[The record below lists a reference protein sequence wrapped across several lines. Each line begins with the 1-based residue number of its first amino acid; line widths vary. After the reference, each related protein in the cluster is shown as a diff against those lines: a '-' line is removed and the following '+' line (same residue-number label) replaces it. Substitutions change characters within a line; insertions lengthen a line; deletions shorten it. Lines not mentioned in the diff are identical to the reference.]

1 MAEDVYRKDKD
12 DNGQDTVQP
21 ATPQDNTTP
30 GTTTASG
37 EKITVKIGKNYD
49 SFNNTIADIENMA
62 KYPER
67 GHESFMINKRT
78 HSAIAIRQ
86 NGQIN
91 MSASMYSQYK
101 LNPSGKAVEQSLES
115 VAITNRRKVKADDV
129 VLNEHKLNPYLYEL
143 TDMKSLETAHND
155 HMLVGNFC
163 LYGSV
168 LVKAW
173 EVNLHRYVLLRRP
186 ARIPMF
192 SPLLNVPEIHTGLGV
207 TDPLKIDETILAKSN
222 KGYQV
227 NKVYTDS
234 ASLIGKEGVDRAGI
248 SRNPQI
254 AISGDNAAIGSDG
267 KVIMGGSG
275 SLNTNVTIS
284 SGDMKSLWNSLKEMG
299 FNDIAAAGLLGCFSG
314 ESGGKFDSL
323 EGYYL
328 NYETAQR
335 VKASKNR
342 DMYADWAYKYLGGF
356 VSRNPEGYDG
366 GDGHGPMPGIG
377 LAQWTGPRG
386 VRLFTISN
394 GEWWTPQA
402 QIKFVTDELN
412 GSYSSVFNKAQSCSS
427 PEEAAKVFAVD
438 YEGGGFTGY
447 ADDRATRAREVYNQF
462 AGKSK

>member
-1 MAEDVYRKDKD
+1 MAEDVYRKDE
-12 DNGQDTVQP
+12 DNKGQDTVQP
-21 ATPQDNTTP
+21 ATPQDSPKTE
-30 GTTTASG
+30 TTTASG

-115 VAITNRRKVKADDV
+115 VAITNRRKIKADDV

-173 EVNLHRYVLLRRP
+173 EVNLHRYVFLRRP

-192 SPLLNVPEIHTGLGV
+192 SPLLNVPEIHAGLGV
-207 TDPLKIDETILAKSN
+207 TDPLKIDETILAKSS

-248 SRNPQI
+248 NRNPQI
-254 AISGDNAAIGSDG
+254 AISGENAAIGSDG
-267 KVIMGGSG
+267 KVITSA
-275 SLNTNVTIS
+275 SNWNFSKVTSS
-284 SGDMKSLWNSLKEMG
+284 SGKCKGGTGGGLGAKVIGTNGPLGNMSPDEVSMVKYVSVGLGVPMDWIYCQLAQESGLDSYNGVSPAARDY
-299 FNDIAAAGLLGCFSG
+299 FNYSGIMNPGGESAGLKRYSSRQEWADDYIATIMEMYYAPDATQAKTAQDYYHCLQFQEHSG
-314 ESGGKFDSL
+314 ESFSYCATPPGDEYVNHIMGL
-323 EGYYL
+323 
-328 NYETAQR
+328 A
-335 VKASKNR
+335 R
-342 DMYADWAYKYLGGF
+342 D
-356 VSRNPEGYDG
+356 R
-366 GDGHGPMPGIG
+366 IG
-377 LAQWTGPRG
+377 LEKLTK
-386 VRLFTISN
+386 L
-394 GEWWTPQA
+394 
-402 QIKFVTDELN
+402 
-412 GSYSSVFNKAQSCSS
+412 
-427 PEEAAKVFAVD
+427 
-438 YEGGGFTGY
+438 
-447 ADDRATRAREVYNQF
+447 
-462 AGKSK
+462 

>member
-1 MAEDVYRKDKD
+1 MAEDVYRKDE
-12 DNGQDTVQP
+12 DNKGQDTVQP
-21 ATPQDNTTP
+21 ATPQDSPKTE
-30 GTTTASG
+30 TTTASG
-37 EKITVKIGKNYD
+37 DKITVKIGKNYD

-101 LNPSGKAVEQSLES
+101 LNPSGKAIEQSLES
-115 VAITNRRKVKADDV
+115 VAITNRRKIKADDV

-192 SPLLNVPEIHTGLGV
+192 SPLLNVPEIHAGLVV
-207 TDPLKIDETILAKSN
+207 TDPLKIDETILAKSS

-248 SRNPQI
+248 NRNPQI
-254 AISGDNAAIGSDG
+254 AISGENAAIGSDG
-267 KVIMGGSG
+267 KVIAGIPDALEDVNVVGMNDQIPNDQVPTSLVGAAMSNRVAQITGLRARLVWAQLYHETGNFSSRLAREDHNYGGVKV
-275 SLNTNVTIS
+275 TNDS
-284 SGDMKSLWNSLKEMG
+284 QPKAGMSPEGNYYRHFNSDDEFAEYHARNL
-299 FNDIAAAGLLGCFSG
+299 
-314 ESGGKFDSL
+314 
-323 EGYYL
+323 GYYIREDGL
-328 NYETAQR
+328 GEATTAYQ
-335 VKASKNR
+335 
-342 DMYADWAYKYLGGF
+342 YAVCLQHGGYFTAELGKYVGGL
-356 VSRNPEGYDG
+356 VNALKKIP
-366 GDGHGPMPGIG
+366 
-377 LAQWTGPRG
+377 
-386 VRLFTISN
+386 
-394 GEWWTPQA
+394 
-402 QIKFVTDELN
+402 K
-412 GSYSSVFNKAQSCSS
+412 
-427 PEEAAKVFAVD
+427 
-438 YEGGGFTGY
+438 
-447 ADDRATRAREVYNQF
+447 
-462 AGKSK
+462 